1 MKRILIDG
9 NKPQYKAALHTHS
22 TLCDGHFTPEEVKAG
37 YKAQG
42 YSILAFTNHEIM
54 YDMTYL
60 SDGDFII
67 LNGYELATNNDIH
80 SDSFLC
86 KQSAHFNM
94 IAKSPDLRIQA
105 CYHPDYD
112 WLHSDAQKAAVRSV
126 PSKQER
132 KHTVEDFNYIIKTAN
147 ELGYLVA
154 YNHPAWSLH
163 SGADYLGLKGLWAM
177 EWHNTGSAVGGYE
190 EGTHYYDDMLA
201 HDMQLH
207 TLATDDF
214 HGWREAF
221 GGWVNVNTDDFT
233 YAGVIKALETGAFY
247 SSTGPEIL
255 NAYLDGKKL
264 VVTANAGDELLVRGF
279 ARDGVLQTEYKEVG
293 GNRVFDAD
301 LSKFQGDY
309 FRFEIRESSTGKK
322 AVSNAVHGLHS
333 AQKLDI
339 IIQGGQSNAEGIG
352 RGPVEREFIPTE
364 RIIYMDAE
372 KTVEHL
378 PEGIKVEF
386 LDKPYRFSIAKE
398 RGVGYRQT
406 GDFALTFAE
415 EYVKSG
421 ILQEDKNVLIVRCG
435 IGGTGFKKGH
445 WRIGDPLYKK
455 LLDMVEY
462 ALGLN
467 EENRV
472 VAFLWH
478 QGEHDAFERNDSETF
493 ETELRALRDGVRGR
507 FGKDLPFISGD
518 FVQEWKQAN
527 ISQCQPIVEKIKK
540 VASENNCA
548 FVETADL
555 SSNNQQNGDGD
566 TIHFSRQ
573 SLHELGKRYFK
584 KYKEIKER
592 EN

>member
-22 TLCDGHFTPEEVKAG
+22 TLCDGDVTPEEVKAG

-60 SDGDFII
+60 SDENFLI
-67 LNGYELATNNDIH
+67 LNGYEIATNNDNN
-80 SDSFLC
+80 SDPLEN
-86 KQSAHFNM
+86 KKSAHFCL
-94 IAKSPDLRIQA
+94 IAKTPDLRVQA

-112 WLHSDAQKAAVRSV
+112 WLHSDKQKAAVQSV
-126 PSKQER
+126 PLTHER
-132 KHTVEDFNYIIKTAN
+132 KHTVEDFNYMIETAN
-147 ELGYLVA
+147 KLGYLVA

-177 EWHNTGSAVGGYE
+177 EWHNTGSAIGGYE
-190 EGTHYYDDMLA
+190 EGTHYYDDMLLNGIR
-201 HDMQLH
+201 LH

-214 HGWREAF
+214 HRWKEAF

-247 SSTGPEIL
+247 SSTGPSVL

-279 ARDGVLQTEYKEVG
+279 ARDVVLQTEYKEVG
-293 GNRVFDAD
+293 DNRVFEAD
-301 LSKFQGDY
+301 LSKFQWDY

-322 AVSNAVHGLHS
+322 AVSNAVYGLHS
-333 AQKLDI
+333 KQKLDI

-352 RGPVEREFIPTE
+352 RGTVEQGFIPTE

-378 PEGIKVEF
+378 PEGVKVEF
-386 LDKPYRFSIAKE
+386 FDKPYRFSIAKE
-398 RGVGYRQT
+398 RGVGDRQT

-421 ILQEDKNVLIVRCG
+421 MLQEDRNVLIVRCG
-435 IGGTGFKKGH
+435 IGGTGFKKGN

-455 LLDMVEY
+455 LLEMVDY

-467 EENRV
+467 EDNRV

-478 QGEHDAFERNDSETF
+478 QGEHDAFEGNDSETF
-493 ETELRALRDGVRGR
+493 EKQLGDLVLGVRTHYGAN
-507 FGKDLPFISGD
+507 LPFIAGD
-518 FVQEWKQAN
+518 FVQEWKSEN
-527 ISQCQPIVEKIKK
+527 MEKCVPIVEKIRLA
-540 VASENNCA
+540 ASGKNSA
-548 FVETADL
+548 FVETDGL
-555 SSNNQQNGDGD
+555 LSNNQQNGDGD
-566 TIHFSRQ
+566 NIHFSRQ